1 MKEGGGYD
9 KIRGLGEE
17 VEKVKCLFQYLETDV
32 SVSDQRIYENR
43 LAEPKEQTNMEEG
56 EAHTCSAAPA
66 AEAELQSSSNP
77 ALPSAHHPL
86 PQPAALY
93 QS

>member
-1 MKEGGGYD
+1 MSSSEQFLWAANLRDMLDELRERKDG
-9 KIRGLGEE
+9 IEE
-17 VEKVKCLFQYLETDV
+17 
-32 SVSDQRIYENR
+32 
-43 LAEPKEQTNMEEG
+43 

-66 AEAELQSSSNP
+66 AEAELQSSSDP

-93 QS
+93 QSWRNICD

>member
-1 MKEGGGYD
+1 MET
-9 KIRGLGEE
+9 
-17 VEKVKCLFQYLETDV
+17 VKCFFQYLETDV
-32 SVSDQRIYENR
+32 SVSDQRIYENT
-43 LAEPKEQTNMEEG
+43 LAEPKEQAKVESQEG
-56 EAHTCSAAPA
+56 EVHTCSAAPA

-77 ALPSAHHPL
+77 ILPSAHHPL

>member
-1 MKEGGGYD
+1 ME
-9 KIRGLGEE
+9 
-17 VEKVKCLFQYLETDV
+17 
-32 SVSDQRIYENR
+32 S
-43 LAEPKEQTNMEEG
+43 EEG
-56 EAHTCSAAPA
+56 ESHTCSAAPA
-66 AEAELQSSSNP
+66 AEAELQSSSDP